1 MFGEMRRKK
10 QALPLE
16 TCEKILERGTS
27 GVLAW
32 REKRAILMQSPS
44 VIFTR
49 SKRFFS
55 TVPEMDISWKP

>member
-27 GVLAW
+27 GVLA
-32 REKRAILMQSPS
+32 RRAIPMQSLS

-49 SKRFFS
+49 TKSSSF
-55 TVPEMDISWKP
+55 TVPGMDTR

>member
-16 TCEKILERGTS
+16 TCEN
-27 GVLAW
+27 
-32 REKRAILMQSPS
+32 LMQSPS

-55 TVPEMDISWKP
+55 TVPEMDIR

>member
-16 TCEKILERGTS
+16 TCEKILKGETQAYW
-27 GVLAW
+27 LW

-55 TVPEMDISWKP
+55 TVPEMDIR